1 MDATTAELTVRM
13 LVGLAVVGGLL
24 YGLTR
29 FAASRLDGARPSATI
44 AVEARESLTKGSA
57 VALVT
62 IGRRT
67 MLLGV
72 TDSSVSLLAEGDDLA
87 ERDEGP
93 QTGTDADAE
102 AEADQADDTVVDVR
116 STADG
121 PSFLD
126 ALRAVAAQRGRG

>member
-44 AVEARESLTKGSA
+44 AVQARESLTKGSA

-67 MLLGV
+67 LLLGV

-87 ERDEGP
+87 ERDDGP
-93 QTGTDADAE
+93 EPAPDAE
-102 AEADQADDTVVDVR
+102 TEQADDTVVDVR
-116 STADG
+116 STADS